1 MALGWEELGAD
12 MFYEDR
18 GPELGPS
25 VLGSVVN
32 PSEFEIRRRARK
44 TSTFYKTQLQSTK
57 RAFTTRRVDLTLAR
71 GLLVDGARP
80 QAGDLVLAR
89 VETLGH
95 HARIEL
101 PDGRRSALYIGDEIV
116 VAYGA
121 RYAPDQFEAVVPDDL
136 GACDLVA
143 GGGLAGKV
151 IARHSKT
158 KLPTRIQPL
167 GLLAD
172 RNGAPLNLAQF
183 TLPQTFVAW
192 RPTVIAVCGT
202 SMNAGK
208 TTTAA
213 HLIKGLRRAGLRV
226 GAAKVTGTGSGGDVW
241 SMADAGA
248 SPVYDFTDMGHVS
261 TFKVEADE
269 LERIALQLID
279 HVAAARCEVV
289 VLEVADGLFQIETA
303 ALLGSARFR
312 ERLDAV
318 VFAAGDA
325 MGAAF
330 GVDWLRRHGLP
341 VVAVS
346 GVVTASPLGREEAI
360 AATGL
365 PVAPI
370 SQLSDGAQVTQIVF
384 NGAAASDLSA
394 VAP

>member
-1 MALGWEELGAD
+1 ML
-12 MFYEDR
+12 YEHR
-18 GPELGPS
+18 GPEPGIGI
-25 VLGSVVN
+25 LGSVVESVDFEKRQRAKK
-32 PSEFEIRRRARK
+32 PSAACK
-44 TSTFYKTQLQSTK
+44 SQLQAAK
-57 RAFTTRRVDLTLAR
+57 RAFTTRRVDLNLAR
-71 GLLVDGARP
+71 GLVVGGGP
-80 QAGDLVLAR
+80 PKAGDLVLAR
-89 VETLGH
+89 VEQIGH
-95 HARIEL
+95 HARLEL
-101 PDGRRSALYIGDEIV
+101 PDGRRSALYVGDEII

-136 GACDLVA
+136 SMCDLVA
-143 GGGLAGKV
+143 GGGVAGQV

-158 KLPTRIQPL
+158 RAPTRIQPI

-172 RNGAPLNLAQF
+172 RNGRALNLSRFA
-183 TLPQTFVAW
+183 LPETMVAW

-213 HLIKGLRRAGLRV
+213 HLIKGLRRSGLRV
-226 GAAKVTGTGSGGDVW
+226 GATKVTGTGSGGDVW

-248 SPVYDFTDMGHVS
+248 QPVYDFTDMGHAT
-261 TFKVEADE
+261 TFKVEPEE
-269 LERIALQLID
+269 LERIALQLIN
-279 HVAAARCEVV
+279 HLSAARAEVV
-289 VLEVADGLFQIETA
+289 VLEIADGLFQTETA
-303 ALLGSARFR
+303 ALLSSPAFSARI
-312 ERLDAV
+312 DAV

-330 GVDWLRRHGLP
+330 GVDWLRRRNLP

-365 PVAPI
+365 PVVHI
-370 SQLSDGAQVTQIVF
+370 NQLSDGAQVTQIVF
-384 NGAAASDLSA
+384 SGAAAELSA